1 MTCSETQR
9 LKKAD
14 RLVVKVGSNVLT
26 RADGMLDITR
36 MSAIVDQLAELRRAG
51 VEVILVSSG
60 AVASGRGE
68 LRGSIDTSRLD
79 DLSARQLFSAVGQAK
94 LINRYYELFREHGI
108 HCGQVLAT
116 KENFARRGHY
126 LNQRHCMAAMLDNGV
141 IPIVNENDTVSV
153 TELMFTDNDELS
165 GLIAT
170 MMNADRLIILSNID
184 GLYTGDPSA
193 PDTVLIPRVEPGENP
208 SDYVASGKSSLGRG
222 GMGSKCRIACRVASE
237 GIEVVVANGRRDGI
251 IVPLAG
257 LGDCTVPHTL
267 FAAFPKA
274 ASGMKKWLAH
284 SDAFAKGMVRVN
296 AGAADAIRKGASLL
310 AVGVDAVEGDFDAD
324 DIVTVADPSG
334 TVFAWGKTA
343 LTSDAARAVVGQ
355 SGGKPLIHADY
366 LYVDGNSRQ

>member
-1 MTCSETQR
+1 M
-9 LKKAD
+9 KKAN
-14 RLVVKVGSNVLT
+14 RIVVKVGSNVLT
-26 RADGMLDITR
+26 RSDGMLDITR

-79 DLSARQLFSAVGQAK
+79 ELSARQLFSAVGQAK

-126 LNQRHCMAAMLDNGV
+126 LNQRHCMAAMLSNGV
-141 IPIVNENDTVSV
+141 LPIVNENDTVSV

-193 PDTVLIPRVEPGENP
+193 PGSVLLPRIEPGENP
-208 SDYVASGKSSLGRG
+208 SDFVASGKSSLGRG
-222 GMGSKCRIACRVASE
+222 GMGTKCRIACRVASE

-257 LGDCTVPHTL
+257 IGECNMPHTL
-267 FAAFPKA
+267 FVASPTP

-284 SDAFAKGMVRVN
+284 SDAFAKGILRVN
-296 AGAADAIRKGASLL
+296 DGAADAIRHGASLL
-310 AVGVDAVEGDFDAD
+310 AVGVEAVEGDFDAD
-324 DIVTVADPSG
+324 DIVTVADTSG
-334 TVFAWGKTA
+334 SIMAWGKIG
-343 LTSDAARAVVGQ
+343 LDSDGARAALGQ
-355 SGGKPLIHADY
+355 PGGRPLIHADY
-366 LYVDGNSRQ
+366 LYVDGNAFF